1 MGELLSQFS
10 AFGVFLAIACIG
22 FLFLLISLIFGEIFD
37 HFDFDHDID
46 HDLGHGGPGFF
57 STRVMSVFITAFGG
71 FGAIGVRN
79 GYSILAS
86 SAMGFGGGVI
96 FASLIYA
103 FARFLYSQQAS
114 STVRV
119 ADLVGRSAE
128 VIVAIPANNV
138 GQIRCLIGESMVE
151 KMARSRDGSPIPF
164 NSIVTVEEVLGETVI
179 VKPAARLQEREETKS
194 PS

>member
-1 MGELLSQFS
+1 MWELLSQFS
-10 AFGVFLAIACIG
+10 AFGVFLGIASIG
-22 FLFLLISLIFGEIFD
+22 FLFLLISLVFGEIFD
-37 HFDFDHDID
+37 HFDFDHDVD

-86 SAMGFGGGVI
+86 SAIGFGGGVV
-96 FASLIYA
+96 FASLIYG
-103 FARFLYSQQAS
+103 FARFLYGQQAS

-119 ADLVGRSAE
+119 SDLVGRSAE
-128 VIVAIPANNV
+128 VIVAIPPNSL

-164 NSIVTVEEVLGETVI
+164 NAIVTVEEILGESVI
-179 VKPAARLQEREETKS
+179 VSPVARFKETEKTKS